1 MSEPVETVENDCSIS
16 MLGANL
22 LVVVAAGP
30 IAAALALAYVARWGT
45 PSLAYGVWMLLD
57 LKTFLI
63 TVLPGVLAH
72 ELIHGVAW
80 AVFARRP
87 LSGIQI
93 GVRWRSAAP
102 YAHPKDAMPV
112 GAYRAGAVMP
122 AIVIGV
128 LPALGAIV
136 LGWPLLMAWSLVFV
150 LAAGGDLVVLWL
162 IRRVPAGRMVQ
173 DHPTRAGC
181 HVLPVH
187 AQAP

>member
-1 MSEPVETVENDCSIS
+1 MSEQVATVQNDCSIS

-22 LVVVAAGP
+22 LVVVSAGP
-30 IAAALALAYVARWGT
+30 IAAALALAYAAKWGT
-45 PSLAYGVWMLLD
+45 RSLAYGVWALLD
-57 LKTFLI
+57 LKIFLI

-87 LSGIQI
+87 LSSIQI
-93 GVRWRSAAP
+93 GVRWRNVTP

-112 GAYRAGAVMP
+112 GAYRVGAVMP
-122 AIVIGV
+122 AVVMGV
-128 LPALGAIV
+128 LPAVGAIV
-136 LGWPLLMAWSLVFV
+136 LGWPRLMAWSLVFV

-181 HVLPVH
+181 QVLTG
-187 AQAP
+187 